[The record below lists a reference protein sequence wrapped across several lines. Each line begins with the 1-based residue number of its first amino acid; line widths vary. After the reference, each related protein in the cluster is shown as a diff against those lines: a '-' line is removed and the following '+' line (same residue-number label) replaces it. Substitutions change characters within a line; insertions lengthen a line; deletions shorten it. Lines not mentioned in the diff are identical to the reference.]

1 MMRTLTL
8 GILAACTVYAPAALA
23 QATYPDKTI
32 RLVVPFSAGG
42 ALDVV
47 GRILAQKMTESM
59 GKQVVV
65 DNRVGAGGN
74 IGAEYVAKAA
84 PDGYTLLMSSVT
96 TMAINMSLTPK
107 PPYDFERDYAPVSL
121 NAAAPLTLMIQS
133 ALPAKSV
140 KEFIAIAKARP
151 GQLNYFSSGV
161 GTGTHLA
168 AVIFD
173 QMAGVKTMHV
183 PYKGAGQGV
192 TDLLSGQMQFAF
204 STIQLALPHVQ
215 SGRLRMLG
223 VGSLKRYTRLPELP
237 AIAETVKGY
246 EAVQLYGVVAP
257 RGTPPQIVN
266 KLATELRAIA
276 ASADVQEKFLA
287 RASCRRYP
295 TGRIFARHQAEHCAV
310 RQGHQDAGPESGIRV
325 HFGRPRNGNH
335 DYPRR
340 YRHLRP
346 DRLAGRQPRPA
357 DETTAG
363 GRHR

>member
-1 MMRTLTL
+1 MNAVKPLIAL
-8 GILAACTVYAPAALA
+8 LLAAAAPAVLA
-23 QATYPDKTI
+23 QSAANYPDKPV

-47 GRILAQKMTESM
+47 GRLLGQKLSDAW
-59 GKQVVV
+59 GRPVVI

-74 IGAEYVAKAA
+74 IGAEFVAKSA

-107 PPYDFERDYAPVSL
+107 PPYDFERDFAPVAM
-121 NAAAPLTLMIQS
+121 NAAAPLALMIHP

-140 KEFIAIAKARP
+140 KEFITLAKARP
-151 GQLNYFSSGV
+151 GELNYFSSGT

-183 PYKGAGQGV
+183 PYKGAGQAI

-204 STIQLALPHVQ
+204 STLQLALPHEKT
-215 SGRLRMLG
+215 GRVRVLG
-223 VGSLKRYTRLPELP
+223 IGSQKRYPRLPQLP

-257 RGTPPQIVN
+257 RGTPAPIVQ
-266 KLATELRAIA
+266 KIAGELRNIA
-276 ASADVQEKFLA
+276 AAADVQERLLA
-287 RASCRRYP
+287 QGIAPQPSTP
-295 TGRIFARHQAEHCAV
+295 EEFARDISRNIALFGKV
-310 RQGHQDAGPESGIRV
+310 IRTLDLKV
-325 HFGRPRNGNH
+325 
-335 DYPRR
+335 
-340 YRHLRP
+340 
-346 DRLAGRQPRPA
+346 
-357 DETTAG
+357 E
-363 GRHR
+363 

>member
-1 MMRTLTL
+1 MNAVKPLIAL
-8 GILAACTVYAPAALA
+8 LLAAAAPAVLA
-23 QATYPDKTI
+23 QSAANYPDKPV

-47 GRILAQKMTESM
+47 GRLLGQKLTDAW
-59 GKQVVV
+59 GRPVVI

-74 IGAEYVAKAA
+74 IGAEFVAKSA

-107 PPYDFERDYAPVSL
+107 PPYDFERDFAPVAM
-121 NAAAPLTLMIQS
+121 NAAAPLALMIHP

-140 KEFIAIAKARP
+140 KEFITLAKARP
-151 GQLNYFSSGV
+151 GELNYFSSGT

-183 PYKGAGQGV
+183 PYKGAGQAI

-204 STIQLALPHVQ
+204 STLQLALPHEKT
-215 SGRLRMLG
+215 GRVRVLG
-223 VGSLKRYTRLPELP
+223 IGSQKRYPRLPQLP

-257 RGTPPQIVN
+257 RGTPAPIVQ
-266 KLATELRAIA
+266 KIAGELRNIA
-276 ASADVQEKFLA
+276 AAADVQERLLA
-287 RASCRRYP
+287 QGIAPQPSTP
-295 TGRIFARHQAEHCAV
+295 EEFARDISRNIALFGKV
-310 RQGHQDAGPESGIRV
+310 IRTLDLKV
-325 HFGRPRNGNH
+325 
-335 DYPRR
+335 
-340 YRHLRP
+340 
-346 DRLAGRQPRPA
+346 
-357 DETTAG
+357 E
-363 GRHR
+363 